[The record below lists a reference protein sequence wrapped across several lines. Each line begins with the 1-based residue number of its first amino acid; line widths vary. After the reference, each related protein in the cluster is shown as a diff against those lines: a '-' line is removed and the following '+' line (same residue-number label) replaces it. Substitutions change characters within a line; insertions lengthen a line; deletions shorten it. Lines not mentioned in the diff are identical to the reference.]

1 MTEHLNVEP
10 LRKGI
15 DAFARGDIDT
25 VRSLWTDDVVYH
37 VPGASPVAGDHKGKD
52 GVMSYLAEAA
62 ELTGGTLR
70 MVEVHD
76 VLANDEHGVALLRFT
91 ASRKGRQFTWNQ
103 ANVYHL
109 RNGKMAEAWAHP
121 ADQSALDEFLS

>member
-1 MTEHLNVEP
+1 MAEHPNIEL

-15 DAFARGDIDT
+15 DAFARGDTDT

-37 VPGASPVAGDHKGKD
+37 FPGASPLAGDHKGKD
-52 GVMSYLAEAA
+52 GVMAYLAKAA

-109 RNGKMAEAWAHP
+109 RNGKMAGAWAHP
-121 ADQSALDEFLS
+121 ADESALDEFLS